1 MNMRRVVVPVL
12 VCVAIAVAAVAPAF
26 LEPDKVDVLA
36 FVGMYTVVG
45 AGLTLLMGFAGQVS
59 LGQGGFF
66 AIGAY
71 TVGLLTV
78 RLGWSAW
85 PAFLVAPLVTA
96 AVGYLIGLPLLRLR
110 GHHLAVSTL
119 AVAIIVVTLANNLRD
134 ITGGPIGLRVPRA
147 RLAIGDTAVGPEQ
160 VYVLIWIVAGLS
172 LVVAANIVGSRPG
185 RALRALAQH
194 EGAAESVG
202 VDVNRYRLAVFA
214 LAAGFA
220 GAAGGLF
227 ALYFRF
233 LVPDTF
239 RPALSILFLI
249 IVAVGGLGN
258 VSGALI
264 GSVSIVV
271 LTEALRSVS
280 TRPDL
285 PARAPVV
292 LQLMVYALVLV
303 LIMRFMPRGLV
314 PTLLD
319 LIRRPFTRRGDTGT
333 PPAPLP
339 AAQGTPALGDA
350 GD

>member
-1 MNMRRVVVPVL
+1 LNARRVVVPVL
-12 VCVAIAVAAVAPAF
+12 VFLAIAGAAVSPAF
-26 LEPDKVDVLA
+26 LSPDKVDILA
-36 FVGMYTVVG
+36 FVGMYTIVG

-71 TVGLLTV
+71 AVGILTV
-78 RLGWSAW
+78 RAGWSVWA
-85 PAFLVAPLVTA
+85 ALLVAPLV
-96 AVGYLIGLPLLRLR
+96 AVAFGYLIGLPLLRLR

-119 AVAIIVVTLANNLRD
+119 AVAIIVMTLANNLRD
-134 ITGGPIGLRVPRA
+134 FTGGPTGLRIPRA
-147 RLAIGDTAVGPEQ
+147 RLTVGDTAVAPEQ
-160 VYVLIWIVAGLS
+160 VYVLIWVVAALA
-172 LVVAANIVGSRPG
+172 LIVAANIVGSRPG

-202 VDVNRYRLAVFA
+202 VNVARYRLIVFA
-214 LAAGFA
+214 LAAGYA
-220 GAAGGLF
+220 GMAGGLF
-227 ALYFRF
+227 AVYFRY
-233 LVPDTF
+233 LVPDSF

-258 VSGALI
+258 VWGALI
-264 GSVSIVV
+264 GSVSIVT
-271 LTEALRSVS
+271 LTEVLKSVS

-319 LIRRPFTRRGDTGT
+319 LARRPFARRDRTDT
-333 PPAPLP
+333 PAPPLP
-339 AAQGTPALGDA
+339 APTAA